1 LFSAAFALILIDI
14 IRPANEL
21 LWDLPQVMSLLGEF
35 VSRRVAPAQAYRSDL
50 VQILELHT
58 KIRGD
63 NNDQGPD
70 SRSAFDLGVVPGLAG
85 YAIAHSGQADISPD
99 PLWSFIREG
108 NEAATSTH
116 PDAILSVIDDL
127 NVEGFNSLDTAMLG
141 DGWIWDLD
149 NMSTNI

>member
-1 LFSAAFALILIDI
+1 M
-14 IRPANEL
+14 N
-21 LWDLPQVMSLLGEF
+21 LLGEF

-58 KIRGD
+58 KIRG
-63 NNDQGPD
+63 NSNSQQPD
-70 SRSAFDLGVVPGLAG
+70 SSGTFDLGVVPGLAG

-99 PLWSFIREG
+99 PLWSNIREG
-108 NEAATSTH
+108 NEATASAH

-127 NVEGFNSLDTAMLG
+127 DVEGFNSLDTAMLG

-149 NMSTNI
+149 SMSTNI